1 MRRKQIKLCVTTV
14 TEQILVS
21 IIILTQ
27 MISSSLEIE
36 LAMRNQR
43 SDHGF
48 DGDDAPTPE
57 N

>member
-48 DGDDAPTPE
+48 DDDDAPTPE